1 MSIPI
6 MEPVRSSNVS
16 SIGYVAETRC
26 LYVAFNSDS
35 LYRHD
40 NVAIRTYQDFMS
52 APSKGRFVAYRLKGK
67 YPYKKI
73 R

>member
-1 MSIPI
+1 

-16 SIGYVAETRC
+16 SIGYVDETRC
-26 LYVAFNSDS
+26 LYVAFHSGT
-35 LYRHD
+35 LYRYD
-40 NVAIRTYQDFMS
+40 NVAIETYREFMS